1 MLVSSSAWKTFKR
14 IYVRT
19 YVQEI
24 LASLHHFYDCV
35 TSISWYSFPGYITIN
50 NSNNMK
56 YFCFFFQRRRQQRT
70 EKERS
75 KRRRQYWFH
84 DSSQIF
90 LKAELFFILFTFL
103 LIEMYA
109 YLFMDSDESW
119 ILFFQTTFSTAIGGF
134 FWSLTPV
141 WILFFLYH

>member
-90 LKAELFFILFTFL
+90 LKAELFFILFNTFHFF
-103 LIEMYA
+103 A
-109 YLFMDSDESW
+109 YRNVCLPFYGFWW
-119 ILFFQTTFSTAIGGF
+119 ILDFIFFK
-134 FWSLTPV
+134 SLSVQLLEVSSDP
-141 WILFFLYH
+141 